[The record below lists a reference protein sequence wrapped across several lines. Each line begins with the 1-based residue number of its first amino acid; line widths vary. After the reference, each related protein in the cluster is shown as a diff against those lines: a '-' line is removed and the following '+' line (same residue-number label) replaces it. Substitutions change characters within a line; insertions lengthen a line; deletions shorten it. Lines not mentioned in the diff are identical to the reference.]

1 MPKNT
6 ELPEEVQ
13 KFIEEYRG
21 RDDAWLLEQC
31 RGAKGKRL
39 LAIYMLLVERG
50 YTAQD
55 IGN

>member
-1 MPKNT
+1 MREDKD
-6 ELPEEVQ
+6 LSEEVQ
-13 KFIEEYRG
+13 KFLEEYRDS
-21 RDDAWLLEQC
+21 DDAWLLEQC

-50 YTAQD
+50 YTAED